1 MVEAPVNGYDLA
13 RLISLTKEMV
23 DVIHSAEV
31 KSADIIVLPEA
42 LFNYEFTPIDLPKSA
57 VYCDDSHA
65 HFLLRNISCA
75 ARNTKKYIV
84 IDVYCKIK
92 CSDDNQPFCAN
103 KTDHS
108 NVYNMQLAFDRQGA
122 TIAK

>member
-1 MVEAPVNGYDLA
+1 MVEAPVNGYDLP

-23 DVIHSAEV
+23 DVINSPEV

-42 LFNYEFTPIDLPKSA
+42 LFNWEFTPIDLPKST

-84 IDVYCKIK
+84 IDVYTKIK
-92 CSDDNQPFCAN
+92 CSDDDQPFCAN
-103 KTDHS
+103 QTDHS